1 MRAGEHWHNGA
12 VSVPKASSHP
22 NGDLERHILL
32 GLKVQR
38 VQQVQRGSTVQ
49 PSSTLDWEAGSTS
62 QLCKYPLNAFEH
74 VRPLKYQPTDFT
86 EQHKETT
93 TCSVLPVC
101 CVISVIC
108 LVSSLSSLELCSILC
123 SSCRLEEPPFRASKD
138 HEMTMLNNQ
147 VLFQSTI
154 RKLSQQKLRAAPS
167 LQPEPCR
174 SHRPYLGHSKSFKV
188 TRIQAPQ
195 CKKSRDLHVSLLFS
209 CCEMKWNMLRCF
221 QVLTHF
227 VPNWVGNA
235 TVHLSCLALKYQL

>member
-1 MRAGEHWHNGA
+1 M
-12 VSVPKASSHP
+12 
-22 NGDLERHILL
+22 
-32 GLKVQR
+32 
-38 VQQVQRGSTVQ
+38 
-49 PSSTLDWEAGSTS
+49 
-62 QLCKYPLNAFEH
+62 
-74 VRPLKYQPTDFT
+74 RPLKYQPTDFID
-86 EQHKETT
+86 QHKETT

-147 VLFQSTI
+147 MLFQSTI

-188 TRIQAPQ
+188 IQSHQDSSTAVQEVKRFTRVPPFQLLRNEVKHVQMFSGSDPLCTKLGWECHSPPQ
-195 CKKSRDLHVSLLFS
+195 LLGTNVTAVKTGSR
-209 CCEMKWNMLRCF
+209 
-221 QVLTHF
+221 
-227 VPNWVGNA
+227 
-235 TVHLSCLALKYQL
+235 